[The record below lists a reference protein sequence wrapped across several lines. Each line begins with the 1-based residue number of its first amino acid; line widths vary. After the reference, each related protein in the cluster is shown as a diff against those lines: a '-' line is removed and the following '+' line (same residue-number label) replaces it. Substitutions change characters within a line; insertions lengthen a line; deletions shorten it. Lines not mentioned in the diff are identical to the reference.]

1 MTRVRFFSLETLH
14 VVFRILIR
22 IHNSTRERVS
32 LWSVDFWLLSYKVVQ
47 VSSITVTDVVEPDDG

>member
-1 MTRVRFFSLETLH
+1 MRFFSLETLH